1 MPQSASYGSFVGLPC
16 LDAAAFGIGASE
28 MRALQLQQVLL
39 LKVGFA
45 LATSALECGPSRVA
59 HVGVFVGVEP
69 SDGSKATP
77 SVYSTAGAAVS
88 VASGRLSYVL
98 GFVGPCISLDTAC
111 SSALVAAHQAASALH
126 RSECSVAL
134 SAATKVLGEESNL
147 ATAVGGMTSRLGRCH
162 SFDDRADGYCR
173 GEGSAA
179 FLLRAV

>member
-1 MPQSASYGSFVGLPC
+1 
-16 LDAAAFGIGASE
+16 

-45 LATSALECGPSRVA
+45 LATSALSALECGPSRVA
-59 HVGVFVGVEP
+59 RVGVFVGVEP
-69 SDGSKATP
+69 SDGAKATP

-126 RSECSVAL
+126 RSECSVRVFCASPPGGAQ
-134 SAATKVLGEESNL
+134 SAISHL
-147 ATAVGGMTSRLGRCH
+147 LGRPTRL
-162 SFDDRADGYCR
+162 SPPFG
-173 GEGSAA
+173 
-179 FLLRAV
+179 LLRLQIIQPIDELGRAPR